1 MRIIA
6 AVAVGAWIFAAA
18 RVGAQAPAATP
29 SSAPRPSASLSA
41 HFRIVPLGSGA
52 YAAIATPGD
61 RAAVGNAGFV
71 VGSEAVVVVD
81 AFATEEAAADLLAQ
95 IRRTTA
101 LPVRWLVDT
110 HYHYDHLGGNGV
122 FRRAG
127 AVVVAH
133 ENVRRWERTENFK
146 WRKELTAADRA
157 MRDALVL
164 PDVTHRGRMTLWLG
178 GRPADVLFRP
188 GHTGSD
194 SIVRVSGAEGD
205 VLFAGDLF
213 WNATVPNLI
222 DADTAAWVTTLEG
235 FLRDQPAAMFVPG
248 HGEPGRALAVR
259 FFHDYL
265 AALRQSVAH
274 GIEQHLSDAALS
286 QATLA
291 VLKPRFG
298 AWTWFDQFAAS
309 NVAQTDQEMRGTKI
323 YAR

>member
-1 MRIIA
+1 VRIISA
-6 AVAVGAWIFAAA
+6 LAVGAGIFAAA
-18 RVGAQAPAATP
+18 RAGAQAPAAAPP
-29 SSAPRPSASLSA
+29 SSPPSA
-41 HFRIVPLGSGA
+41 HFRLVSLGSGA
-52 YAAIATPGD
+52 YAAIATAGD

-71 VGSEAVVVVD
+71 VGSDAVLVVD
-81 AFATEEAAADLLAQ
+81 AFATEEAAAELLAQ
-95 IRRTTA
+95 IRRTTP
-101 LPVRWLVDT
+101 LPVRWVVDT

-133 ENVRRWERTENFK
+133 ENVRRWERTENLK

-178 GRPADVLFRP
+178 GRPAEVLFRP
-188 GHTGSD
+188 GHSGSD

-205 VLFAGDLF
+205 VVFAGDLF

-222 DADTAAWVTTLEG
+222 DADTAAWVGTLEG
-235 FLRDQPAAMFVPG
+235 FLRDQPSAMFVPG

-274 GIEQHLSDAALS
+274 GIEQHLAGDALS
-286 QATLA
+286 EATLA

-309 NVAQTDQEMRGTKI
+309 NVAQTEQEMRGTTI